1 VIKKISY
8 IFLLLLSFTNQV
20 NAQAI
25 DSLKVESNTII
36 SKQSFRPEFKEHY
49 TSNHFIYEYDT
60 KAETLSLWSR
70 FLIWIASKIVSF
82 FDSNTQATN
91 FVSGFFKTLYIIIIL
106 LVIYFIVKTLVNK
119 EGSWIFG
126 RKSDKLNINTSEVEQ
141 HLMKTDF
148 DDLIANA
155 VKKQNYRLAVR
166 YYYLKTLKLLS
177 EKEIINWEY
186 EKTNQDYYY
195 EIKNKKVKESFSYI
209 SYIYNYSWYG
219 EFELDES
226 GYQEASRSFN
236 QLFKTIK

>member
-8 IFLLLLSFTNQV
+8 IFLLLLLFTNKI
-20 NAQAI
+20 NAQVI

-36 SKQSFRPEFKEHY
+36 NKRNFRPEFKDHY

-70 FLIWIASKIVSF
+70 FLIWIVSKITSF
-82 FDSNTQATN
+82 FNSSTQATN
-91 FVSGFFKTLYIIIIL
+91 FVNVFFKTLYIIIIL
-106 LVIYFIVKTLVNK
+106 LVIYFIVKTLVNQ

-141 HLMKTDF
+141 HLMQTDF
-148 DDLIANA
+148 DNLITNA

-186 EKTNQDYYY
+186 EKTNQDYYH
-195 EIKNKKVKESFSYI
+195 EIKNKEIKASFSYT

-226 GYQEASRSFN
+226 GYQEASKSFN
-236 QLFKTIK
+236 QLFKIIK